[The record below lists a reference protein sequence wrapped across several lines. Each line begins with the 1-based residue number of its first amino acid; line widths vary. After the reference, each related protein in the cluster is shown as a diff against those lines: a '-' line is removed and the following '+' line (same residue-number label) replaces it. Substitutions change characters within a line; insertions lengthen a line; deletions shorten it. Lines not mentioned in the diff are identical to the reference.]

1 MVDVTD
7 VMPKMLISSLRKWSQ
22 TGLGA
27 LLTFSEMVKV
37 NRKFNIS
44 TEFVLV
50 CSGRQEGSLFS
61 PSFISEAFV
70 ESSTCLSYTR
80 SIKYIY
86 LLFSPGCFLDDFEV
100 GENSRES
107 PTKRILPSCSV
118 LKVCSFFQAA

>member
-50 CSGRQEGSLFS
+50 CSGRQEGSV
-61 PSFISEAFV
+61 FV
-70 ESSTCLSYTR
+70 
-80 SIKYIY
+80 
-86 LLFSPGCFLDDFEV
+86 FPFLYF
-100 GENSRES
+100 
-107 PTKRILPSCSV
+107 
-118 LKVCSFFQAA
+118 